1 MFLIVEDSYIASLI
15 TASDSA
21 IHFPIFIGNRYTPRI
36 DIPFTLRPE
45 TWLTETITSLIM
57 LP

>member
-1 MFLIVEDSYIASLI
+1 MLLVVEHSFIASPI

-36 DIPFTLRPE
+36 DISFTLRPE
-45 TWLTETITSLIM
+45 TWLTETMTSLIM